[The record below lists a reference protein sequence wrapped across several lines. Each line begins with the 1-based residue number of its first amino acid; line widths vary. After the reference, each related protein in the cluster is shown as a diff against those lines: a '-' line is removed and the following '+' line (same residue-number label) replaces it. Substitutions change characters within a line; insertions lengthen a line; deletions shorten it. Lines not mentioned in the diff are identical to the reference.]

1 MDKIAVIFTMKG
13 CPHCVILKEM
23 LEDENIDYVDRDINE
38 FEEEYNMFVE
48 ATGSDYVPAFM
59 LVEDFESE
67 TPITGLFAPDRDF
80 QDIHEGLTIIKEFYE
95 R

>member
-1 MDKIAVIFTMKG
+1 MNKIAVIFTMKG

-23 LEDENIDYVDRDINE
+23 LEDENIGYVDRDIYE

-67 TPITGLFAPDRDF
+67 TAVVFLSGKCLWNSF
-80 QDIHEGLTIIKEFYE
+80 QST
-95 R
+95 